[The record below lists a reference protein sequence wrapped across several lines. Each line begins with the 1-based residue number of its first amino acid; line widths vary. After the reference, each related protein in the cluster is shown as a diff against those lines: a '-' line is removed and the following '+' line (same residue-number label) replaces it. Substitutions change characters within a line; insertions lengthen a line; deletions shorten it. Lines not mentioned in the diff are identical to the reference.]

1 MTYYL
6 TSSFSPTIWS
16 KANTSNTAYTQFPS
30 LLIENMTMK
39 NLIKQFSLLLL
50 LPAVFFVS
58 ASQADTVS
66 EITKVIHDDNAYV
79 KENLRSPKG
88 TIPSDGSHQ
97 FWSSGGLLNFVPAD
111 APDAEFDA
119 FGITPKHIE
128 VITLEEGKSA
138 VAMYY
143 SEGAFHPKGSEMVNH
158 YLTRVT
164 EVYVKE
170 DGKWKVRASHYS
182 PVTGGAGTSQTSID

>member
-1 MTYYL
+1 
-6 TSSFSPTIWS
+6 
-16 KANTSNTAYTQFPS
+16 
-30 LLIENMTMK
+30 MK
-39 NLIKQFSLLLL
+39 NLIKQSPLFLILS
-50 LPAVFFVS
+50 VFFTGVV
-58 ASQADTVS
+58 QADTVS
-66 EITKVIHDDNAYV
+66 EVTKVIKDDNAYV
-79 KENLRSPKG
+79 LENLRSPKD
-88 TIPSDGSHQ
+88 TIPSAGSHQ
-97 FWSSGGLLNFVPAD
+97 FWSSGGLLHFVPAD

-119 FGITPKHIE
+119 FGLTPKHIE
-128 VITLEEGKSA
+128 VITLEEGKYA